1 MDNDPKSWLY
11 HLYKKTPTCHQ
22 KYVQTFV
29 ISALPETIR
38 HKKPVKMS
46 VTNFGKKIKYSKV
59 KVTKKKKKTR
69 KEKNGNREAA
79 LAHTT
84 IYVNVDKVGQTP
96 HKGMKIGHLSEG
108 AFLFSYYF
116 FTTYID
122 SHK

>member
-1 MDNDPKSWLY
+1 M
-11 HLYKKTPTCHQ
+11 
-22 KYVQTFV
+22 
-29 ISALPETIR
+29 
-38 HKKPVKMS
+38 
-46 VTNFGKKIKYSKV
+46 
-59 KVTKKKKKTR
+59 KVTKKKKWGR
-69 KEKNGNREAA
+69 KKNGNREAA

-108 AFLFSYYF
+108 AFLFSDYF